1 MTQASMCPKG
11 EAATLSTQLRKAPH
25 STRDFSRCF
34 IQAFLLAWIKAGFV
48 ISVSTLKSMLSA
60 DSQGE
65 AEVCDLWQ
73 ESAVLFVKTSSLMTG
88 YLLEE
93 VNSTAWD

>member
-1 MTQASMCPKG
+1 MLHPS
-11 EAATLSTQLRKAPH
+11 
-25 STRDFSRCF
+25 
-34 IQAFLLAWIKAGFV
+34 FLLAWIKAGFV
-48 ISVSTLKSMLSA
+48 ISVSTLSA

-73 ESAVLFVKTSSLMTG
+73 ESAVLFVKTSSLVMG